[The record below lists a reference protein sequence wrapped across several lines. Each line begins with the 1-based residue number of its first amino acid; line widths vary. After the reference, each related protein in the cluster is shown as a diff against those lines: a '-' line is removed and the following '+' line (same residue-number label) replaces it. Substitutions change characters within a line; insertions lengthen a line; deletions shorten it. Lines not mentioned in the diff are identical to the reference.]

1 MEAVILVGLQG
12 SGKSTF
18 CKERFWGT
26 HLRLNL
32 DMLKTRNRERLLLAV
47 CVETNLRFVVDNTN
61 PTRAERGVYIEAV
74 RKVKM
79 RVVGY
84 VFTSPLADC
93 LRRNDQRPEAQRV
106 PHRGV
111 TATAARYEAPTLA
124 EGFDALFTVTNDD
137 AGGFGVEEVASEA
150 PPQATPGERR
160 V

>member
-1 MEAVILVGLQG
+1 MEAVVLVGLQG

-32 DMLKTRNRERLLLAV
+32 DMLKSRHRERLLLAV

-61 PTRAERGVYIEAV
+61 PTRAERAVYIEAV
-74 RKVKM
+74 RRVKM

-84 VFTSPLADC
+84 VFDCPLADC
-93 LRRNDQRPEAQRV
+93 LRRNNQRPEAQRV

-124 EGFDALFTVTNDD
+124 EGFHELYRVTNDD
-137 AGGFGVEEVASEA
+137 AGGFAVEEWPPTAAS
-150 PPQATPGERR
+150 
-160 V
+160 

>member
-12 SGKSTF
+12 AGKSTF

-32 DMLKTRNRERLLLAV
+32 DMLKTRHRERQLLAV
-47 CVETNLRFVVDNTN
+47 CVDTNLRFVVDNTN
-61 PTRAERGVYIEAV
+61 PTRAERAVYVAAAKS
-74 RKVKM
+74 RKM

-84 VFTSPLADC
+84 VFACPLADC

-111 TATAARYEAPTLA
+111 TATAARYEHPTLA
-124 EGFDALFTVTNDD
+124 EGFDALFTVTNGD
-137 AGGFGVEEVASEA
+137 AGGFTVTEWADD
-150 PPQATPGERR
+150 GEPRA
-160 V
+160 

>member
-18 CKERFWGT
+18 CRERFWGT

-32 DMLKTRNRERLLLAV
+32 DMLKSRHRERLLLAV
-47 CVETNLRFVVDNTN
+47 CVETNLSFVVDNTN
-61 PTRAERGVYIEAV
+61 PTRAERAVYIEAV
-74 RKVKM
+74 KKIKM

-84 VFTSPLADC
+84 VFDCPLADC

-111 TATAARYEAPTLA
+111 MATVARYEAPTMG
-124 EGFDALFTVTNDD
+124 EGFHELYRVTNDD
-137 AGGFGVEEVASEA
+137 AGGFEVEAWPGQGEPEA
-150 PPQATPGERR
+150 
-160 V
+160 

>member
-18 CKERFWGT
+18 CRERFWGT

-32 DMLKTRNRERLLLAV
+32 DMLKTRHRERLLLAV

-61 PTRAERGVYIEAV
+61 PTRAERAVYIEAV
-74 RKVKM
+74 KRVKM

-84 VFTSPLADC
+84 VFACPLADC
-93 LRRNDQRPEAQRV
+93 LRRNDRRPEGQRV

-111 TATAARYEAPTLA
+111 MATAARYEEPALA
-124 EGFDALFTVTNDD
+124 EGFHELYHVTNDD
-137 AGGFGVEEVASEA
+137 AGGFVVEEWPLTAGS
-150 PPQATPGERR
+150 
-160 V
+160 